1 VAGYAL
7 RQTREQS
14 TNRELMGNTG
24 TALIVG
30 GIAIVLPLIMTI
42 ASVSSLLAFQLFV
55 KEYKLR

>member
-1 VAGYAL
+1 
-7 RQTREQS
+7 
-14 TNRELMGNTG
+14 M
-24 TALIVG
+24 IVG